1 MSELLSAIRRHARLQ
16 PDMPALTGDTG
27 TLTYAALAA
36 GVDRC
41 AKALRAA
48 GSAVAGLQMDNGPQW
63 VVWDLACIEAGIV
76 CVPLPVF
83 FSAAQIAH
91 VIAAAGIDT
100 IITAAG
106 LTAVNDRAVISL
118 PAGTAKITFTSGTTG
133 APKGV
138 CLPQSGLENV
148 ARSILD
154 TVGPECAVRH
164 FSVMPLS
171 ILLENVAGVYSALI
185 AGCAC
190 HINSL
195 AAIGFENPFRPDFS
209 RLAAQLKTCRA
220 TSAIL
225 VPELLRGLMGAMAAQ
240 QVSIPSFM
248 FVAVG
253 GGKVAPEILAQAHK
267 MGIPAYEGYGLS
279 ECGSVVT
286 LNTPQANQPGKTGRL
301 LPHIDC
307 AIGADGEIIIRNPA
321 FLGYVGAPHN
331 GPLHTGDTGSLD
343 AQGFLSIGGRIGNVI
358 ITSYGRNISPEWPE
372 SALLAQPEI
381 AQAVVYGEAMPSLGA
396 LIVPAARDADL
407 EAAIARAN
415 AQLPD
420 YARIKNF
427 HTVEPFSAAQGL
439 LTGNGRPKR
448 REILQRYASITQQEK
463 QDEILRSAG

>member
-1 MSELLSAIRRHARLQ
+1 
-16 PDMPALTGDTG
+16 MPALVGETG
-27 TLTYAALAA
+27 TLTYATLVAEVERGAI
-36 GVDRC
+36 
-41 AKALRAA
+41 ALRAA
-48 GSAVAGLQMDNGPQW
+48 GSAVVGLKMDNGPKW

-76 CVPLPVF
+76 CVPLPLF
-83 FSAAQIAH
+83 FSAAQLAH
-91 VIAAAGIDT
+91 VIAVAGIDT
-100 IITAAG
+100 IISVTG
-106 LTAVNDRAVISL
+106 LAREGDRAIFSL
-118 PAGTAKITFTSGTTG
+118 PAGTSKITFTSGTTG

-148 ARSILD
+148 ARSVLD
-154 TVGPECAVRH
+154 AVGPECAVRH
-164 FSVMPLS
+164 FSVLPLS
-171 ILLENVAGVYSALI
+171 ILLENVAGVYSALM

-190 HINSL
+190 HIYSL
-195 AAIGFENPFRPDFS
+195 GAIGFANPFMPDFS
-209 RLAAQLKTCRA
+209 VLATQLKTCQA

-225 VPELLRGLMGAMAAQ
+225 VPELLRGLMGAMSAQ
-240 QVSIPSFM
+240 QVSIPSLR

-253 GGKVAPEILAQAHK
+253 GGKVAPEIITQARK

-286 LNTPQANQPGKTGRL
+286 LNTPQSDLPGRAGRL

-307 AIGADGEIIIRNPA
+307 EIGADGEIIILNPA
-321 FLGYVGAPHN
+321 FLGYVGAAHT
-331 GPLHTGDTGSLD
+331 GPLHTGDIGRID
-343 AQGFLSIGGRIGNVI
+343 AEGFVSIEGRIGNVI

-396 LIVPAARDADL
+396 LVVPTARDVNLDV
-407 EAAIARAN
+407 AIARAN

-420 YARIKNF
+420 YARIKLF
-427 HTVEPFSAAQGL
+427 HAVEPFSAAQGL

-463 QDEILRSAG
+463 QNEILRSAG